1 MRTMTKSRKLSV
13 LALLTSLALILSYI
27 ETFVPTIIPGAKLGL
42 ANIMTL
48 VILVIFGLKEALAIM
63 LLRTTISA
71 MLFTTLSTLM
81 YSLPAGLVSLLVMYY
96 LLKLFKDESALV
108 SVSMISAVSHN
119 LTQLVVA
126 IVVLEQVRI
135 AYLLPWLVLMAVP
148 TGLFVGYLAI
158 VMIRY
163 IKRSVPGIKP

>member
-1 MRTMTKSRKLSV
+1 M
-13 LALLTSLALILSYI
+13 
-27 ETFVPTIIPGAKLGL
+27 
-42 ANIMTL
+42 
-48 VILVIFGLKEALAIM
+48 IFGLKEALAIM

-163 IKRSVPGIKP
+163 IKRSVPRNKTIDNLKTFITVLDARYPNPYTEKDIRIWSKE